1 MTREVEARLKISAR
15 DATGR
20 TFGAIAGKLGEID
33 KRAAAFNRRQG
44 VMARQAQETFGIISR
59 YAAPAVLG
67 YAAVGAVKDFAALE
81 RQMTRIGIT
90 ADASAAQTAEA
101 FRQAQQVAK
110 DLNYDSVQPAI
121 EGLDTLV
128 ASGQSLEEAM
138 AFLPAVLATA
148 QASGAATADIAN
160 TGLKAASALKIE
172 AGQLQRAFDIM
183 VAGGKAGQFEL
194 KDMAQYIPGL
204 ANSFATLGYDGEDGL
219 KRLVSILQT
228 IREDT
233 GDASSAATQA
243 QNIFGKM
250 FSEETSNK
258 FKKFGI
264 DIRKEMEAA
273 KASGEDAVSAFVRL
287 SEEAIKGDYSKLPLL
302 FSDQEFRLGMQSLMT
317 SGESLEKFLKV
328 MNSAEVDGTV
338 FRDINRVISD
348 TQASVDRMTNSW
360 ETLKTS
366 LGKAVAPVATEGM
379 DALSGSLDYHGSVN
393 AGLEKSGIKGFWNRT
408 QFGLT
413 SSADEK
419 MRMAIRGGYNNRED
433 VADYYMRQY
442 ESGSVKASVGRQGR
456 PVSKAEFPGVTTGQI
471 PVPARRPSEKQPSPV
486 AVKAT
491 SVPAA
496 PADAAMGQNPFRI
509 PSKAEWKEAL
519 KIELGFKQAQR
530 EASQSAAAAS
540 STGPNTIR
548 MPTQEDVK
556 AAFAADLGVKRE
568 GEQAA
573 QAVADGGK
581 QAGQA
586 IEESAAFIKVAGY
599 DVSTA
604 IANAAKDLL
613 AAATAINRLNFGGVA
628 ASNGGGS
635 APPQAVRANTGR
647 SMPASAGR
655 PPGTGRQ

>member
-33 KRAAAFNRRQG
+33 KRASAFNRRQTL
-44 VMARQAQETFGIISR
+44 MARQAQELFGVLSR
-59 YAAPAVLG
+59 YAGPAVLG
-67 YAAVGAVKDFAALE
+67 YAATGALKNFAALE

-90 ADASAAQTAEA
+90 AGASAGETERAWSGV
-101 FRQAQQVAK
+101 QQIAK

-128 ASGQSLEEAM
+128 ASGQSLEEAL

-148 QASGAATADIAN
+148 QASGAATSDIAN

-172 AGQLQRAFDIM
+172 ASELQRAFDIM

-204 ANSFATLGYDGEDGL
+204 ANSFATLGYTGEDGL
-219 KRLVSILQT
+219 KKLVALLQT

-233 GDASSAATQA
+233 GDASAAATQA

-250 FSEETSNK
+250 YSEETSNK

-264 DIRKEMEAA
+264 NLREEMKAA
-273 KASGEDAVSAFVRL
+273 QKAGEDAVSAFIRL
-287 SEEAIKGDYSKLPLL
+287 SEKAIKGDYSKLPLL

-317 SGESLEKFLKV
+317 STDSLEKFLDM

-338 FRDINRVISD
+338 FRDINRVMSD
-348 TQASVDRMTNSW
+348 TQASIDRMSNSW
-360 ETLKTS
+360 ERLKNS
-366 LGKAVAPVATEGM
+366 FGAAIAPVATEGM
-379 DALSGSLDYHGSVN
+379 DAVSKSLDYHGSVN
-393 AGLEKSGIKGFWNRT
+393 AGLEKSGVKGFWERT
-408 QFGLT
+408 KFGLT
-413 SSADEK
+413 SSDDEK
-419 MRMAIRGGYNNRED
+419 MRMAIIGDYKNRAD
-433 VADYYMRQY
+433 LADYYLRQY
-442 ESGSVKASVGRQGR
+442 ESGTVKASVGRQGR
-456 PVSKAEFPGVTTGQI
+456 PVTMAEFPGVTSGKTPIPGQR
-471 PVPARRPSEKQPSPV
+471 PQAAKPSVQRVPTIVE
-486 AVKAT
+486 
-491 SVPAA
+491 PAA
-496 PADAAMGQNPFRI
+496 PEIAAMGQDMFRM
-509 PSKAEWKEAL
+509 PSRQEVKDAF
-519 KIELGFKQAQR
+519 KIELGFKK
-530 EASQSAAAAS
+530 ES
-540 STGPNTIR
+540 
-548 MPTQEDVK
+548 E
-556 AAFAADLGVKRE
+556 E
-568 GEQAA
+568 AA

-613 AAATAINRLNFGGVA
+613 AAATAINRLSFA
-628 ASNGGGS
+628 AGGGTG
-635 APPQAVRANTGR
+635 VNANTGR
-647 SMPASAGR
+647 SMPPAAGR
-655 PPGTGRQ
+655 PAGTGRQ